1 MSNLSKRSTVYFD
14 PELHKALKL
23 KAATTDLSLSELVD
37 EAVRLLLRE
46 DQEDLEIIAQRI
58 SEPEITYESLLK
70 DLKKHGKL

>member
-1 MSNLSKRSTVYFD
+1 MSNLSRRSTVYFD

-46 DQEDLEIIAQRI
+46 DEEDLAIIAQRI

-70 DLKKHGKL
+70 DLKKHGRL